1 MKIFVICIYIISCL
15 ASTAQTIKTY
25 TGQYNSIEP
34 NAIYQYGIAT
44 YTYKDLDNGRLYH
57 GNFSYSD
64 KSNSLKGKFVDDKQ
78 DGVWI
83 LTEKTNFNSRKK
95 YYNGKRII
103 SVTYRNGV
111 PDGSFSIVLVDNNNI
126 TRAYVKSN
134 IVGDKIVGT
143 VSADLNTRLF
153 DFFGRNFS
161 SAFDTPYLNK
171 MNGSFDDAGEPV
183 GIWKVANPT
192 LEISEQYLSDG
203 SISVSSY
210 NPSTGDVITDN
221 RPAYMPNMIIEAAN
235 FALRTTT
242 MRSTEKVQISPIDF
256 SESDTEQV
264 RKNKE
269 ETVERIRKRVM
280 GK

>member
-1 MKIFVICIYIISCL
+1 MKVIVICICIISCL

-25 TGQYNSIEP
+25 TGQYESIQP
-34 NAIYQYGIAT
+34 NTIHQYGIAT
-44 YTYKDLDNGRLYH
+44 YTYKDTGNGRLYH

-78 DGVWI
+78 DGVWT

-103 SVTYRNGV
+103 SVTYKNGV
-111 PDGSFSIVLVDNNNI
+111 PDGTFSIVLVDNNNI
-126 TRAYVKSN
+126 TRAYVKSK
-134 IVGDKIVGT
+134 IMGDKIVGS
-143 VSADLNTRLF
+143 VSADLNTSLF
-153 DFFGRNFS
+153 DFWGHNFS
-161 SAFDTPYLNK
+161 SSFDTPYLNK
-171 MNGSFDDAGEPV
+171 INGSFNDDGEPV
-183 GIWKVANPT
+183 GIWKVYNPT
-192 LEISEQYLSDG
+192 IEISEQYLSDG
-203 SISVSSY
+203 SIVVSSY
-210 NPSTGDVITDN
+210 NPSTGDAITDN

-242 MRSTEKVQISPIDF
+242 MRSTEKIQISLIDF

-264 RKNKE
+264 RKDKE
-269 ETVERIRKRVM
+269 EALKRIRNIFI